1 MMNKSTKPKVALIT
15 GITGQDGSYLAEF
28 LLEKG
33 YIVHGI
39 KRRASSFNTERV
51 DHIYQDP
58 HLKNAHFK
66 LHYGDLTDS
75 SNLIRILQET
85 QPDEIYN
92 LAAQSHVAVSFES
105 PEYTADVVANGT
117 LRLLEAV
124 RILGLEKKT
133 RFYQAS
139 TSELFGL
146 VQETPQTETTPF
158 YPRSPYAVAKQY
170 AYWIV
175 VNYREAYGMY
185 ACNGILF
192 NHESPRRG
200 ETFVTRKITRGLA
213 NISQGLEECLYMGN
227 IDALRDW
234 GHAKDYVRM
243 QWMMLQQDEP
253 DDFVIATGK
262 QYSVRQFI
270 EMSAVELGINIK
282 WQGEGTE
289 ETGSIDVSSPALKT
303 EQSILKA
310 NDIIFR
316 IDPRY
321 FRPTEVETLLGDPT
335 KAKEKLGWV
344 PEITAHEMCKEMV
357 AFDLEQ
363 AKQHALLREHGFN
376 VNITTE

>member
-1 MMNKSTKPKVALIT
+1 MTTKSEKIKVALIT

-51 DHIYQDP
+51 DHIYQDQ
-58 HLKNAHFK
+58 HIKDAHFK
-66 LHYGDLTDS
+66 LHYGDLTDT
-75 SNLIRILQET
+75 SNLVRILQET

-117 LRLLEAV
+117 LRLLEAI

-146 VQETPQTETTPF
+146 VQETPQKETTPF
-158 YPRSPYAVAKQY
+158 YPRSPYAIAKQY

-213 NISQGLEECLYMGN
+213 NISQGLDDCLYMGN
-227 IDALRDW
+227 IDAFRDW

-243 QWMMLQQDEP
+243 QWMMLQQEQP

-270 EMSAVELGINIK
+270 EMSANELGIKIK
-282 WQGEGTE
+282 WQGEGIE
-289 ETGSIDVSSPALKT
+289 ETGSIDASSSILST
-303 EQSILKA
+303 EQSTLKA

-321 FRPTEVETLLGDPT
+321 FRPTEVETLLGDPS

-344 PEITAHEMCKEMV
+344 PEITLQEMCKEMV
-357 AFDLEQ
+357 EYDLEQ
-363 AKQHALLREHGFN
+363 AKQHTLLKKHGYA
-376 VNITTE
+376 VNISTE